1 MVMLLLAP
9 DGESLTV
16 TVTLLEVRLELMPA
30 AQAIL
35 VGRLGTIV
43 KPGADPDTLSAVQ
56 LLEMMLIVPDGLKGA
71 ALSGPAG
78 FSVMLHVGGMVVV
91 DVVVV
96 DDVVVDVVVDDV
108 VVDDVV
114 VDDVVDEVVLD
125 EVEGVRGIEDV
136 EASLVVAT
144 LVVGGTVDVVATLVV
159 VGALVVVGTEVV
171 GELDVVGTDVVGD
184 CVDRPACTVKLSGLR
199 AQLLITGPG
208 TQFSPEGPIVPR

>member
-1 MVMLLLAP
+1 MLLLAP

-16 TVTLLEVRLELMPA
+16 TVTLLEVRLELMLA

-71 ALSGPAG
+71 AFSGPAG

-91 DVVVV
+91 DDVVV
-96 DDVVVDVVVDDV
+96 DDVVVDDV

-136 EASLVVAT
+136 VASLVVVT

-171 GELDVVGTDVVGD
+171 GELDVVGTDIEAD
-184 CVDRPACTVKLSGLR
+184 CVDRA
-199 AQLLITGPG
+199 A
-208 TQFSPEGPIVPR
+208 